1 MYTHREIFPW
11 KQWDGDEGVAEAAMV
26 ENELKGLQGA
36 YLGVTMV
43 TSLLGCKMQQVV
55 MVKVGGVWG
64 RLLTE

>member
-1 MYTHREIFPW
+1 MTEEQ
-11 KQWDGDEGVAEAAMV
+11 KQKDDGKLAEGRTTED
-26 ENELKGLQGA
+26 A

-43 TSLLGCKMQQVV
+43 TSLLGCEKQQVV